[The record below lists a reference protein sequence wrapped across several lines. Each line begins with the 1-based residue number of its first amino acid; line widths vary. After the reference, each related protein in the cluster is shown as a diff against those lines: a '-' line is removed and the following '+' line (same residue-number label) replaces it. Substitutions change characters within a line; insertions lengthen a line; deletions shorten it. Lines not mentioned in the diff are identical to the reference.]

1 MKEIKFEIV
10 GLQESNDSMGDI
22 IDKFHGV
29 SVTYHEERCYHTC
42 RNAFREYMA
51 VKKLVPERSAK
62 RVQTQYRKMEK
73 ELIDAK
79 DDAKRSQATLSVRD
93 KQLKELEDTNQRYE
107 EHLR

>member
-1 MKEIKFEIV
+1 MEGQLIDKDKKLKENFVQSHKQIDELEKEKQSAEARCKEYEERMKEMKFEIV

-62 RVQTQYRKMEK
+62 RV
-73 ELIDAK
+73 
-79 DDAKRSQATLSVRD
+79 
-93 KQLKELEDTNQRYE
+93 
-107 EHLR
+107 